1 MSENKVKRNVLL
13 NPGPST
19 TTDSVKYA
27 QIVPDICPR
36 EKEFA
41 GIMAPMRDD
50 LVKIVHGDTKEYTA
64 VLFCGSGTICID
76 IALNSL
82 LEEGKKALAV
92 RNGSYSARACDV
104 LEYYGMPHVIL
115 DQPYDALPDM
125 DALEELLRKENNIGY
140 VYMTHHETGS
150 GLLNPIRKAG
160 ELAHKYGA
168 FLITDTTSSYAMIPI
183 NVYED
188 NVDFCMASAQK
199 GIMGMTGLSYII
211 GRRDIIE
218 KSKDFPKHSY
228 YCNLYRQYAYFEET
242 GEMNFTPPVQTIY
255 AAKQALIEYFEEG
268 EQAKW
273 ERHQR
278 IMAAIRK
285 GADELGFK
293 ELLPRE
299 IQSGLV
305 AALIYPDD
313 ENWDF
318 EKIHDYCYER
328 GFTIYPGK
336 MQGKGTFRLCALG
349 AIDAPD
355 IEAFWEVFKE
365 ALAEYGIK
373 VPVKYN

>member
-82 LEEGKKALAV
+82 LDEGKKALVV

-104 LEYYGMPHVIL
+104 LKYYGLPHVIL

-125 DALEELLRKENNIGY
+125 DALEELLKKENDIGY

-160 ELAHKYGA
+160 
-168 FLITDTTSSYAMIPI
+168 
-183 NVYED
+183 
-188 NVDFCMASAQK
+188 
-199 GIMGMTGLSYII
+199 
-211 GRRDIIE
+211 
-218 KSKDFPKHSY
+218 
-228 YCNLYRQYAYFEET
+228 
-242 GEMNFTPPVQTIY
+242 
-255 AAKQALIEYFEEG
+255 
-268 EQAKW
+268 
-273 ERHQR
+273 
-278 IMAAIRK
+278 
-285 GADELGFK
+285 
-293 ELLPRE
+293 
-299 IQSGLV
+299 
-305 AALIYPDD
+305 
-313 ENWDF
+313 
-318 EKIHDYCYER
+318 
-328 GFTIYPGK
+328 
-336 MQGKGTFRLCALG
+336 
-349 AIDAPD
+349 
-355 IEAFWEVFKE
+355 
-365 ALAEYGIK
+365 
-373 VPVKYN
+373 